1 MKNTNKVIFTLI
13 FIGFLTG
20 LLSACQNDLNAFTID
35 GLEHTQ
41 SSTPTIEPTGNPL
54 FEYTKTVTPKP
65 PTRPSTSTPTQSIS
79 NFPKTGFIHYYQ
91 EALQQI
97 YPLQIDFSGSDIV
110 FRPLTKNASC
120 HIKTLAEKTFTLE
133 FELEFETDGRYIT
146 TIKEENN
153 ECELIQK
160 QQNPFIVD
168 VTCYG
173 SGSRILSFI
182 STNKTSGKFYEINI
196 PVYSINPPK
205 TQEIPSFI
213 PENLS
218 IEEYLVHTYFVDDV
232 TISFTPDSGT
242 RQEILDKH
250 KTERKKKQ
258 VEPMLINILSPEPV
272 SLNLTN
278 GDMISFFVKTEHI
291 PADTEFIEAGWD
303 WLRYGHDIYTLY
315 AEKSDERVFEKEL
328 GLYIFAGLPKIWSI
342 GNHWFLEI
350 ASTSGYNCGKGDIF
364 KDGQSL
370 AELNGYFQAFGFQ
383 FMHGKPFYFYE
394 KNGEIGVNYNGYE
407 IPLGYDSVP
416 HYNCCSGSAYNPQVY
431 ENMVA
436 FFPLNGETQYYVEI
450 GVFE

>member
-1 MKNTNKVIFTLI
+1 MKNTNEVIITLI

-20 LLSACQNDLNAFTID
+20 LVSACQNDSNAFTID
-35 GLEHTQ
+35 GLEYTQ
-41 SSTPTIEPTGNPL
+41 SSSPTIELTGNLL
-54 FEYTKTVTPKP
+54 FKYAETVTPKP
-65 PTRPSTSTPTQSIS
+65 PTRTPTSTPTQSTS
-79 NFPKTGFIHYYQ
+79 NFPKTGVIHYHQ
-91 EALQQI
+91 EVLQQT
-97 YPLQIDFSGSDIV
+97 YPLQIGFSGSEIV
-110 FRPLTKNASC
+110 FRPLVKNASC

-146 TIKEENN
+146 TIKEENDK
-153 ECELIQK
+153 CELIQK

-182 STNKTSGKFYEINI
+182 STNKTSGNLYEINI
-196 PVYSINPPK
+196 PVYSINSPK
-205 TQEIPSFI
+205 IQEISSFI

-232 TISFTPDSGT
+232 TISFTPASGT

-258 VEPMLINILSPEPV
+258 VEPTLIYIPSPETV
-272 SLNLTN
+272 SLNLAN
-278 GDMISFFVKTEHI
+278 GDMLSFFVKTEHI

-315 AEKSDERVFEKEL
+315 AKINDEKVFEKEL
-328 GLYIFAGLPKIWSI
+328 GLYIFAGYPRIWPL

-350 ASTSGYNCGKGDIF
+350 ASNSGYNCGKGDIF

-370 AELNGYFQAFGFQ
+370 VDLNGYFQAFGFQ

-394 KNGEIGVNYNGYE
+394 KNGKVGVNYNGHE

-416 HYNCCSGSAYNPQVY
+416 HYNCCSGSAFNPQVY
-431 ENMVA
+431 ENMVV
-436 FFPLNGETQYYVEI
+436 FFPLRDETQYYVEI